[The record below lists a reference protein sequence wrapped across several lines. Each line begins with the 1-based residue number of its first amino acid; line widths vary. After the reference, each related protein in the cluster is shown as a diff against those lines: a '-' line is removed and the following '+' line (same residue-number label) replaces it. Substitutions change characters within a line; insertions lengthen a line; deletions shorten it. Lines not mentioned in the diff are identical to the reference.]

1 FVAQELIKTSINY
14 VAELRESIVE
24 ERREE
29 NCSMIG
35 NMPPKGVSFSDFIAT
50 FAMSVTIFLVFGFAT
65 LR

>member
-1 FVAQELIKTSINY
+1 MKICVCRLDNPS
-14 VAELRESIVE
+14 VESIVE

-35 NMPPKGVSFSDFIAT
+35 NMPPKGVIFSDFIAI
-50 FAMSVTIFLVFGFAT
+50 FAVSVTLFIVFGFAT